1 MAEETEGRKLK
12 RKKYEQILGISPSLL
27 AEARSA
33 GVDERTIESYVAEQ
47 NKLISDVINRSGIM
61 SAVYA
66 SNLDQRRIPQIKRAE
81 VKTEIAK
88 QPELQ
93 AIKQKRK
100 SLVELEA
107 KTLSKK
113 TGRRALLTSPAGGS
127 GFFGGYFNER

>member
-93 AIKQKRK
+93 AIKQRRK

>member
-27 AEARSA
+27 AEARSS

-61 SAVYA
+61 SVVYA

-93 AIKQKRK
+93 AIKQRRK

-107 KTLSKK
+107 KTLTKK